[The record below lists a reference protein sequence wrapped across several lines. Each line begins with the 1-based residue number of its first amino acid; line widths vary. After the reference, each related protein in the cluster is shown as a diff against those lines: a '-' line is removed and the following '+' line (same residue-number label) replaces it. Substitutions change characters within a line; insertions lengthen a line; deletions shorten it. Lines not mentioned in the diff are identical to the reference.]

1 MSLSMENLKDKLRR
15 GLGNLTLTQ
24 LSDDQAGDAVTSALN
39 EYSKHKPNRVLDYIG
54 TKKDEAL
61 YDLSDRKRIMKV
73 KEVYYNV
80 GFEFSFDQ
88 SWPEPDLLSLG
99 RLEGISL
106 FENPSIWTQ
115 FMQRI
120 EQYKTIFQGDFDYNR
135 ETKTLMLIPPPS
147 VSGKK
152 VFFVWAQN
160 HIPETIPDEDVDTL
174 LLWAKGE
181 AKEMMASKKGSDIQS
196 VSGYG
201 ESVSFG
207 ATSDSLMNEAK
218 DFKDRFER
226 KFGGSV
232 FVVG

>member
-1 MSLSMENLKDKLRR
+1 MDDLKDKLRR

-24 LSDDQAGDAVTSALN
+24 LSDEQAQDAVSSALR
-39 EYSKHKPNRVLDYIG
+39 EYSKHKPNHVLDYVG
-54 TKKDEAL
+54 TKKDEPL
-61 YDLSDRKRIMKV
+61 YDLSDRQRIIRV
-73 KEVYYNV
+73 KEAYYNV

-88 SWPEPDLLSLG
+88 SWPEPNLLSLG

-115 FMQRI
+115 FMQRL
-120 EQYKTIFQGDFDYNR
+120 EQYKTIFQGDFDFNR
-135 ETKTLMLIPPPS
+135 QTKMLRLIPPPS

-152 VFFVWAQN
+152 VFFIWTQSHVSESI
-160 HIPETIPDEDVDTL
+160 HEEDVDTL

-181 AKEMMASKKGSDIQS
+181 AKEMMASKKGMDIQS

-201 ESVSFG
+201 ESVTFG
-207 ATSDSLMNEAK
+207 TSSDSLMKEAK
-218 DFKDRFER
+218 DFKDRFES

-232 FVVG
+232 LVVG

>member
-1 MSLSMENLKDKLRR
+1 MPLSMDDLKGKLRR

-24 LSDDQAGDAVTSALN
+24 LSDDQAQDAVTSAIN
-39 EYSKHKPNRVLDYIG
+39 EYSKHKPNRVLDFIG
-54 TKKDEAL
+54 MTKDKAV
-61 YDLSDRKRIMKV
+61 YDLSDRQRIMKV

-80 GFEFSFDQ
+80 GFEYSFDQ

-106 FENPSIWTQ
+106 FENPSIWLQ
-115 FMQRI
+115 FMQRL

-135 ETKTLMLIPPPS
+135 ETKTLRLIPPPS

-152 VFFVWAQN
+152 VFFIWTQS
-160 HIPETIPDEDVDTL
+160 HIPETIPEEDVDTL

-201 ESVSFG
+201 ESVTFG
-207 ATSDSLMNEAK
+207 TSSDSLMKEAQ